1 MREDGTK
8 VSLRRDYVRVQTA
21 ANMLEHR
28 YGSTVLNSREQDR
41 GVRGLEPAEIETT
54 RRTGAPEPVRHT
66 LERKVRA
73 DATVSKTEAEFVR
86 RVRADG
92 VLIRPRYDRGT
103 TGAVVAYSVAAAPT
117 RGDRATGTAPVWF
130 GGGSLSKD
138 LTLPR
143 LRDEW
148 DTSATANEAAAQ
160 EWRAA
165 RQRSAVTAGNGRER
179 AGLDPAMYARAAADM
194 DRWNTYLAS
203 VPTSDR
209 AQWTRAAGR
218 ASGVFAAWSARIE
231 STPGPLAAASA
242 SLAHSAQTPA
252 HTRGEGAGDRMT
264 AAAGAALVVLQATTT
279 DPTAAMAL
287 LLHQLMRTLDAV
299 AAAHRASGEA
309 DRAAQLVAVR
319 TSHLDGLHAR
329 LANPMTAATAFDVRP
344 AQRPEVRPDRV
355 DGRNEK
361 QRVANVVAAQSPL
374 HPGEAGG
381 QRHVALPDPAGREAT
396 KTYLV
401 SQSLSV
407 LDAVQNNS
415 LFESVRLESP
425 QLG

>member
-1 MREDGTK
+1 
-8 VSLRRDYVRVQTA
+8 
-21 ANMLEHR
+21 MLEHR
-28 YGSTVLNSREQDR
+28 YGSTVLNSREQAR

-73 DATVSKTEAEFVR
+73 AATVSKTEAEFVR
-86 RVRADG
+86 RIRADG

-103 TGAVVAYSVAAAPT
+103 TGTVVGYSVAAAPT

-130 GGGSLSKD
+130 GGGRLSKD

-148 DTSATANEAAAQ
+148 DTSAPANEAAAQ

-165 RQRSAVTAGNGRER
+165 RQRSAVTVGNGREH

-242 SLAHSAQTPA
+242 SLAQSAQTPA
-252 HTRGEGAGDRMT
+252 HTRGEGAGARMT
-264 AAAGAALVVLQATTT
+264 AAAGAALVLLQATTT

-299 AAAHRASGEA
+299 AAAHRAAGEA
-309 DRAAQLVAVR
+309 DRAAQLIAVR
-319 TSHLDGLHAR
+319 MRHLDGLHAR
-329 LANPMTAATAFDVRP
+329 LANPMTAATAF
-344 AQRPEVRPDRV
+344 EVRAERTDRV
-355 DGRNEK
+355 PVGAGPRTQEQLAADI
-361 QRVANVVAAQSPL
+361 AAAQSAAPV
-374 HPGEAGG
+374 GSA
-381 QRHVALPDPAGREAT
+381 RVR
-396 KTYLV
+396 V
-401 SQSLSV
+401 
-407 LDAVQNNS
+407 AVQDQTGRDAEDLNRPATPIDTRRGRQDRDRDR
-415 LFESVRLESP
+415 ER
-425 QLG
+425 